1 MQKLINY
8 LNNYILKIIYSTFNI
23 VSSFVNTVFLIIHLL
38 YVVKNLNNM
47 NKIGENRKMHYI
59 FNYKRNLLQ
68 CNKPFFPLTD
78 AETN

>member
-1 MQKLINY
+1 M
-8 LNNYILKIIYSTFNI
+8 YSTSKIEQQGRNVKI
-23 VSSFVNTVFLIIHLL
+23 AGI
-38 YVVKNLNNM
+38 VVKNLNNM